1 MKIRRVVA
9 GTGADGKAQVLSD
22 GAAPRSV
29 AFTTV
34 PGFAAALLWATEP
47 ADTVGAGTARDR
59 TNEAGFTPSAGGTRV
74 MMVSFPPDAVMMRA
88 DFDAA
93 AFGAEFGRLVP
104 GLAETFEPDHPGM
117 HTTDSIDYDI
127 VLEGE
132 ITLELDD
139 GAQVLLRR
147 HDVAVQHGNRHAWR
161 NLGDQPAT
169 MLFVLVGARRSGG
182 AA

>member
-9 GTGADGKAQVLSD
+9 GTGTDGKAQVFAD

-29 AFTTV
+29 TFTTV
-34 PGFAAALLWATEP
+34 PGFAAALLWATEAEDGVGRGAP
-47 ADTVGAGTARDR
+47 ADRSGD
-59 TNEAGFTPSAGGTRV
+59 AGFVPARGGTRV
-74 MMVSFPPDAVMMRA
+74 MMVSFPPDSVMTRA

-127 VLEGE
+127 VLDGE
-132 ITLELDD
+132 IVLELDD
-139 GAQVLLRR
+139 GQQVKLGR

-161 NLGDQPAT
+161 NPGDRPAT
-169 MLFVLVGARRSGG
+169 MLFVLVGVPRRAG
-182 AA
+182 

>member
-9 GTGADGKAQVLSD
+9 GTGADGKAKFLSD

-29 AFTTV
+29 EFTTV
-34 PGFAAALLWATEP
+34 PGFAAALLWATD
-47 ADTVGAGTARDR
+47 ASDSVGAGAVGDR
-59 TNEAGFTPSAGGTRV
+59 TGEAGFVPESGGTRL
-74 MMVSFPPDAVMMRA
+74 MMVTFPPDAVMMRA
-88 DFDAA
+88 DFDGA

-147 HDVAVQHGNRHAWR
+147 HEVAVQHGNRHAWR
-161 NLGDQPAT
+161 NLGDKPAT
-169 MLFVLVGARRSGG
+169 MLFVLVGAKRAGG
-182 AA
+182 RG

>member
-9 GTGADGKAQVLSD
+9 ATGADGKAQVVTD
-22 GAAPRSV
+22 DVAPRSV
-29 AFTTV
+29 EFSTV
-34 PGFAAALLWATEP
+34 PGFAAALLWST
-47 ADTVGAGTARDR
+47 GAAEGVSRGAEVVDR
-59 TNEAGFTPSAGGTRV
+59 TTEVGFVPKEGESRLMFVT
-74 MMVSFPPDAVMMRA
+74 FPPDAVMMRA

-93 AFGAEFGRLVP
+93 AFGAEFASLVP

-127 VLEGE
+127 VLDGE

-139 GAQVLLRR
+139 GKQVLLRK

-161 NLGDQPAT
+161 NRSDRPAT
-169 MLFVLVGARRSGG
+169 MLFVLLGAGRTL
-182 AA
+182 